1 MDKKIYKV
9 EGMDC
14 ASCAKMIELDLE
26 DAGIN
31 AKCDY
36 GKEELTVEADNI
48 GLLEEKISQIVGG
61 GGYKLIKNGS

>member
-1 MDKKIYKV
+1 
-9 EGMDC
+9 
-14 ASCAKMIELDLE
+14 MIELDLE

-36 GKEELTVEADNI
+36 SKEQLTVEADNI